1 MKKKWKENNQYPPHT
16 LEISK
21 SLAKF
26 VLEKKYFIRI
36 CTKKFVTAD
45 VLLENAKK
53 NQEKETYLLYNH

>member
-36 CTKKFVTAD
+36 SIEKFVTAD
-45 VLLENAKK
+45 VLLENTK
-53 NQEKETYLLYNH
+53 